1 MLPGRPRPRR
11 GARSLGAV
19 QGPWRTGWDVRI
31 DVGTVHEEP
40 GASAGAEGEAVDLQ
54 APGVPSLLGRGFER
68 WRVWAWF
75 KRTVNDKV
83 SESLSK
89 HE

>member
-54 APGVPSLLGRGFER
+54 APGVPSLLRR
-68 WRVWAWF
+68 RV
-75 KRTVNDKV
+75 RTL
-83 SESLSK
+83 ESMGGVQAHSQ
-89 HE
+89 